1 MLLTERKCSCVCG
14 WVGPGGSPPPLWPG
28 SNKQPAGSGGVG
40 EVHQPGWIVNR
51 ITEHNFGP
59 YSNGG
64 GTNGIFEMD
73 PLNKWKRMAVK
84 SNQCKSINSC
94 GCIISQSRPLVNL
107 KPIAKKSSSEQL
119 FSSFRQQLIMQDGNI
134 KAKCLKPLY
143 WKKELKWHDAPL
155 HII

>member
-1 MLLTERKCSCVCG
+1 
-14 WVGPGGSPPPLWPG
+14 
-28 SNKQPAGSGGVG
+28 
-40 EVHQPGWIVNR
+40 
-51 ITEHNFGP
+51 
-59 YSNGG
+59 
-64 GTNGIFEMD
+64 MD
-73 PLNKWKRMAVK
+73 PLNKWRRMAVK

-155 HII
+155 HIIQFQTGLKILVQDPVFLKIQFDRVED